1 MQTKEEHI
9 ASTSEY
15 YVYTPSASARETF
28 FYPVCTGYFVYEP
41 GYLLRRRSYDSFWL
55 MYIEKGRLTVEYE
68 QEKAKVQAGSFLFL
82 DCYQPHAYYTD
93 EGCEAVWCHFDG
105 PFAGKYY
112 EMVSGR
118 LGNVFSLENAYPVL
132 HKLRVVFEIF
142 TEGKAV
148 QEALMSKYFTDI
160 MTQLLLCVPP
170 QSYRLDYEGIIEET
184 ISYMNEHL
192 NEDISIK
199 DICYQTGFSR
209 ENIFCASFKKNVGM
223 TPKEYRFSR

>member
-41 GYLLRRRSYDSFWL
+41 GYLLRRRSYDSFLL

-105 PFAGKYY
+105 PLAGKYY

-118 LGNVFSLENAYPVL
+118 LENAYPVL

-170 QSYRLDYEGIIEET
+170 QSSRLDYEGIIEET

>member
-15 YVYTPSASARETF
+15 YVYTPSASAREAF

-55 MYIEKGRLTVEYE
+55 MYIEKGRLEN
-68 QEKAKVQAGSFLFL
+68 A
-82 DCYQPHAYYTD
+82 
-93 EGCEAVWCHFDG
+93 
-105 PFAGKYY
+105 
-112 EMVSGR
+112 
-118 LGNVFSLENAYPVL
+118 FSLENAYPVF

-160 MTQLLLCVPP
+160 MTQILLCVSP
-170 QSYRLDYEGIIEET
+170 QSYRLDYEGIIVET